1 MAAER
6 HRPFVLALVV
16 SLVLHALVLSLR
28 PRETQHGSP
37 SSPPIAAR
45 LTVAEPQEP
54 SPAPVARPVLRQAS
68 KPRPA
73 PMVPQLP
80 APIAAEPAPPMH
92 AQPAADPAAIA
103 RYRYDVIATALR
115 YQRDAPVPE
124 LATEGDVAISIGVR
138 ASGERAIMVKAS
150 SGQAALDAH
159 ALAMFRLALDEVAV
173 PLGLRGQEFALDVR
187 AVYSRD
193 Q

>member
-6 HRPFVLALVV
+6 HRPLVLALVV

-28 PRETQHGSP
+28 PRIEHGAP
-37 SSPPIAAR
+37 SAPPIAVR
-45 LTVAEPQEP
+45 LTAVEPQEP
-54 SPAPVARPVLRQAS
+54 NPAPISRPVLRRPS
-68 KPRPA
+68 KSLPA
-73 PMVPQLP
+73 PMASHVSPP
-80 APIAAEPAPPMH
+80 VVAEPAQIE

-115 YQRDAPVPE
+115 YKRDAPA
-124 LATEGDVAISIGVR
+124 LDAAAEGDVALSIGVR
-138 ASGERAIMVKAS
+138 ASGERAVTLKSS

-159 ALAMFRLALDEVAV
+159 ALAMFRLALANVVV
-173 PLGLRGQEFALDVR
+173 PPVLRGQEFAIDVR
-187 AVYSRD
+187 ALYSRD